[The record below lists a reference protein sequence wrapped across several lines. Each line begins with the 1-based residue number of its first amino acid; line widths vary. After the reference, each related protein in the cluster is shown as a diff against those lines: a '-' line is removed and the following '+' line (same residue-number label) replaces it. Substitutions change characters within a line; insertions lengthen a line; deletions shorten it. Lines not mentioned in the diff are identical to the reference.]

1 MNTTDNKLSV
11 IQKKI
16 KYVLK
21 QIEVKNKLPEYI

>member
-1 MNTTDNKLSV
+1 MNTIDNKLSV

-21 QIEVKNKLPEYI
+21 QIEVKNQLPEYI